1 MSASTLLFLSATT
14 SLMSE
19 PTNGRARDV
28 GTGVTRPIHKLE
40 RFGVNTA
47 VVKRGSVAVL
57 INVKSESVYE
67 ALHHGIGWS
76 CTGHRL

>member
-1 MSASTLLFLSATT
+1 MESSTFNKPSGGGGMSASTLLFLSATT

-40 RFGVNTA
+40 RFGVNT
-47 VVKRGSVAVL
+47 G
-57 INVKSESVYE
+57 
-67 ALHHGIGWS
+67 
-76 CTGHRL
+76 T